1 VTVTEHRELVAALL
15 ALDGVTQ
22 AAVEPDESAGP
33 GTLRLQ
39 LDPGADEVLVAGAV
53 NRLLRARFGLAV
65 DADRVR
71 VLDEPVEP
79 AAPDEPAEPAE
90 PADPAAPTM
99 NHGTSTTPK
108 PPPPA
113 APHEQPPLPT
123 VQVARPGRLA
133 IQRVQMVS
141 AGMGVSA
148 TVTLALEGRTFI
160 GTCDGAATTT
170 STYRSVAAAT
180 LRAIESVVAD
190 RARFDVEHVEVAA
203 TGPERTVLTVVSLL
217 TDRGSERLSG
227 ASVVRDDVR
236 QAVIRAVLAAVNRR
250 LEPLL
255 DTP

>member
-1 VTVTEHRELVAALL
+1 MTGEPPQH
-15 ALDGVTQ
+15 
-22 AAVEPDESAGP
+22 AAVA
-33 GTLRLQ
+33 
-39 LDPGADEVLVAGAV
+39 
-53 NRLLRARFGLAV
+53 
-65 DADRVR
+65 
-71 VLDEPVEP
+71 
-79 AAPDEPAEPAE
+79 EPAEPAE
-90 PADPAAPTM
+90 PDEPDEPAAPAAPKM
-99 NHGTSTTPK
+99 NHGTPTTPTA

-113 APHEQPPLPT
+113 PHEQRPLPT

-148 TVTLALEGRTFI
+148 TVTLGLDGRTFI
-160 GTCDGAATTT
+160 GKCDGAATTT

-180 LRAIESVVAD
+180 LRAVESVVAD

-203 TGPERTVLTVVSLL
+203 TGPERTVLAVVSLL